1 MSTIGS
7 MSSMSGGSIAMRQIG
22 QRPPHNQ
29 RPDASA
35 MAEKLFS
42 KLDTTGQG
50 YIEQAGFTSALENV
64 TSSSDATALFA
75 ALDADSDGKLTEQEF
90 SSSLKALSEQLDQQF
105 MSMRLQGGMPPPP
118 PPPPSGGGEDEGFS
132 KDELQSQLSE
142 ISGSNNS
149 RDTQRASLIS
159 AVVENFDAADTDGN
173 GKVSF
178 AEAMALEQ
186 SLSSAAST
194 AVTSTATSTA
204 TSATNAAGG
213 ESSNELRWMQQI
225 VQLMRAYG
233 LEQNSGGSTLNSL
246 A

>member
-7 MSSMSGGSIAMRQIG
+7 MSSMSGGGFAMTQMG

-64 TSSSDATALFA
+64 TSSSDATALFEE
-75 ALDADSDGKLTEQEF
+75 LDADSDGKLTEQEF
-90 SSSLKALSEQLDQQF
+90 SSSIKALSEQLDQQF

-118 PPPPSGGGEDEGFS
+118 PPPPGGGGDEGFS
-132 KDELQSQLSE
+132 KDELKSQLSD
-142 ISGSNNS
+142 ISSSEGS
-149 RDTQRASLIS
+149 RDSQRASLIS
-159 AVVENFDAADTDGN
+159 AVIENFDAADTDGN

-204 TSATNAAGG
+204 NATSN
-213 ESSNELRWMQQI
+213 ESSNELRWMQQM

>member
-105 MSMRLQGGMPPPP
+105 MSMRLQGGMPPGGMPP

-204 TSATNAAGG
+204 NATSN

>member
-7 MSSMSGGSIAMRQIG
+7 LSSMSGGFAMNPMG
-22 QRPPHNQ
+22 SRPP

-35 MAEKLFS
+35 MAEKLFA
-42 KLDTTGQG
+42 KLDSSGKG

-75 ALDADSDGKLTEQEF
+75 ELDADSDGKLTEQEF

-105 MSMRLQGGMPPPP
+105 MSLRLQGGMPPPP
-118 PPPPSGGGEDEGFS
+118 PPPRGGGADEGFS
-132 KDELQSQLSE
+132 KDELQSQLNA
-142 ISGSNNS
+142 ISSSQSGG
-149 RDTQRASLIS
+149 DTQRASLIS
-159 AVVENFDAADTDGN
+159 SVIENFDTADTDGN

-178 AEAMALEQ
+178 AEAMALER
-186 SLSSAAST
+186 SAGSESSTSP
-194 AVTSTATSTA
+194 TSTA
-204 TSATNAAGG
+204 SASAS
-213 ESSNELRWMQQI
+213 ESSNQLRWMQQI

-233 LEQNSGGSTLNSL
+233 LEQSPGGGTLNSV